1 MKLLTPTIMML
12 LLSMTTFGQNTK
24 TDKEA
29 ISMLI
34 SNFSAAVDARDAK
47 ALEPLLHEHFR
58 VVANRF
64 PTDDKT
70 TVLTRAAYLSLLLD
84 GKIGG
89 EKRTVKIE
97 SLDINNHIAAAKIV
111 FESDKATFTTYQN
124 FILNANNVW
133 QIVSDIPLV
142 KNKQ

>member
-58 VVANRF
+58 VEANRF